1 MARKI
6 LRDTYSEPVY
16 YTLIGIS
23 CHLKDYRLSYLLNN
37 KLEFVFTK
45 QQDLVITLQE
55 KNEATNFSFYFYKD
69 DDQINSYWLIGNR
82 NEEYV
87 LLPELKQLDFLLMV
101 EGDFKKNRKDTL
113 LKVVSSIPNV
123 LTAYEIKL
131 SGIRNFENLLTE
143 MEIHLMNIFR
153 KPRTKFETHLNK

>member
-6 LRDTYSEPVY
+6 LRDDHSEPAY

-23 CHLKDYRLSYLLNN
+23 CHLKDYRLSYLLNK
-37 KLEFVFTK
+37 KLDFVFTK

-55 KNEATNFSFYFYKD
+55 KKEAANFSFYFYKD
-69 DDQINSYWLIGNR
+69 EDQINSYWLIANR
-82 NEEYV
+82 SEEYV

-101 EGDFKKNRKDTL
+101 EGDLKKSRKDQL
-113 LKVVSSIPNV
+113 LKAVSSIQNV
-123 LTAYEIKL
+123 LTAYEINL
-131 SGIRNFENLLTE
+131 TSIRNFENLLSE

-153 KPRTKFETHLNK
+153 KPRSKFETHLNK